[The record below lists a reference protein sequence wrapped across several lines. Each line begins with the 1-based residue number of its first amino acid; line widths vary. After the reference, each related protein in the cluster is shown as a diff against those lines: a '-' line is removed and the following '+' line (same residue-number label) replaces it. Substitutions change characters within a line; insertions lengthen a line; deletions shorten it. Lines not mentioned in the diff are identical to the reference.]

1 MGYTQ
6 GSFMVNEK
14 LHTEV
19 DEPEEKEKKKPKE
32 KEKPP
37 IDLPPEKPEWKP
49 DAKFKETQ
57 NFIQLNTKLSNC
69 WICEGWIE
77 MEFEVDIVELF
88 QR

>member
-19 DEPEEKEKKKPKE
+19 DEPEEKEKKKTSKE
-32 KEKPP
+32 KLQVE
-37 IDLPPEKPEWKP
+37 LPPEKPEWKP
-49 DAKFKETQ
+49 DPKFKETQ
-57 NFIQLNTKLSNC
+57 NFIQMNSKLSNC

-77 MEFEVDIVELF
+77 MEFEIDLIELY
-88 QR
+88 